1 MSPRWFPA
9 ARTRPTLSTAY
20 IPPPLTDDA
29 IQPPIMPQ
37 FTGGGL
43 DCPISARNRTP
54 RLRRLIREMRRWDSV
69 RVQSLLSQIDSD
81 QRSAGASGPDAD
93 VLDAYSQAVVNA
105 VEAGGGAAF
114 TVGIGPTAPVARRA
128 RGMPGIPGAVDA

>member
-54 RLRRLIREMRRWDSV
+54 RLRRLIPEMRRRDSV
-69 RVQSLLSQIDSD
+69 TAQSLLSQIDSD
-81 QRSAGASGPDAD
+81 QRSAAASGPDASAL
-93 VLDAYSQAVVNA
+93 VTSSH
-105 VEAGGGAAF
+105 AGRNS
-114 TVGIGPTAPVARRA
+114 I
-128 RGMPGIPGAVDA
+128 